1 MLLLIVVRAQGQG
14 TAFTYQGRLED
25 GGRPANGL
33 YDIQFQMVDKEVQ
46 SDFQY
51 STAPQMRTL
60 GVTNG
65 VFTTVLDFL
74 DLYEGGRTFY
84 LELSVRP
91 AGTTGALEKLAPR
104 QRITPTPYAIRAGG
118 LIGTLPM
125 HQLPGG
131 VVMTDGFGRVNSPI
145 QATDSRNVF
154 GGDGSYLTGVKVP
167 AVGLRNEVRVEE
179 NLYRRL
185 PNMDRGDL
193 ENAPGSGVLSGDF
206 NGDGK
211 TDLIGSRSRFGM
223 ATLHTNA
230 GGGRFVR
237 AAGSDLGGVFF
248 WPKQAVKGLFNA
260 DNSLDLAF
268 WRESDKTINFL
279 TNSSRGEFQ
288 SMASISIT
296 NVSALTAID
305 VNLDGLTDLAVAQS
319 VDNGARVRIYLNSG
333 SSMVAAASL
342 PLPSA
347 AADII
352 AVDMTGD
359 GELELVAACVDANE
373 IRMFLNQGG
382 SFPSHVAIPAVRPR
396 AVANG
401 VVNSSSPGL
410 TYVSEAGWLGGKFEK
425 YEESLIRSIHKIANG
440 SFVESTTRFPVG
452 ANASQR
458 LVKIDVRDFN
468 GDSVND
474 VFVAVLWA
482 GGADRVVR
490 YDSQFNG
497 AEPRLVLDWSFPRFR
512 DVEVAE
518 FDETWGLE
526 LGTSVEEGIAVWVE
540 EGAGLSTGVTAQ
552 FEARVGVM
560 GQLNAMG
567 GATVSGGLEVNG
579 PAKFSGA
586 VSAEQLS
593 VAGPLTV
600 SGSSALSDVAIN
612 GDLQF
617 GTRTRQ
623 MLNLYGTDY
632 GIGVQPET
640 LYFRT
645 PTGSGIGFAWFSG
658 GSHYNSP
665 ADPGT
670 SGLGLMRLKADGLS
684 VTAGGGALSLG
695 DPLEPDGLA
704 RIDFRRSGDDT
715 LGYSAR
721 LENDAPGLLSVRGR
735 LGFGTETRQMLNL
748 WGSEYGIGVQS
759 SATYFRSSGDFYW
772 FRGGSHD
779 DANGSAGNN
788 GRALMKLS
796 REGRIGLGNDSPAYP
811 IDVLSAVGVA
821 RLVSTNNGF
830 GSVLVLQNS
839 TPLTSPGYY
848 GAINFDNATTTA
860 GQIGYMSNDQ
870 MTFRVAGHQRMV
882 IDASGNVAITGA
894 FSQAS
899 DRNVKQDIEPVDPEA
914 VLRKVADLP
923 IAEWS
928 YRHDQNTRH
937 VGPMA
942 QDFHAAFGL
951 GTDERHIATVDADG
965 VALAAI
971 QGLNRHLNRQ
981 LESVRRENAELRE
994 RLERIERRMMG
1005 GTDR

>member
-118 LIGTLPM
+118 LTGTLPA

-131 VVMTDGFGRVNSPI
+131 VVITDGSGTLHRPI

-154 GGDGSYLTGVKVP
+154 GGDGRYLTGVKVP
-167 AVGLRNEVRVEE
+167 AVGLRNEVRVQER
-179 NLYRRL
+179 LYRRVS
-185 PNMDRGDL
+185 NMDPGDL
-193 ENAPGSGVLSGDF
+193 ENAPAMGVLAGDF
-206 NGDGK
+206 NGDGRM
-211 TDLIGSRSRFGM
+211 DLIASRARHGL

-230 GGGRFVR
+230 GGGRLVR
-237 AAGSDLGGVFF
+237 AADLGWETFG
-248 WPKQAVKGLFNA
+248 PKQAVKGTFNG
-260 DNSLDLAF
+260 DNSLDVAC
-268 WRESDKTINFL
+268 WREWDKTISIY
-279 TNSSRGEFQ
+279 TNSSLGNFG

-305 VNLDGLTDLAVAQS
+305 VNQDGLTDLAVAHS
-319 VDNGARVRIYLNSG
+319 VDTGARIRIYLNSG

-347 AADII
+347 AADLI
-352 AVDMTGD
+352 AVDTNGD
-359 GELELVAACVDANE
+359 AELELVAACVDANE
-373 IRMFLNQGG
+373 IRMFVNQGG
-382 SFPSHVAIPAVRPR
+382 SFSSHVAIPAVRPR

-401 VVNSSSPGL
+401 VISSRSPGF
-410 TYVSEAGWLGGKFEK
+410 TYVSQAGWLDGKFERF
-425 YEESLIRSIHKIANG
+425 EESLIRSILKTADET
-440 SFVESTTRFPVG
+440 FVESPTRYPLG
-452 ANASQR
+452 ADAGGWVVR
-458 LVKIDVRDFN
+458 LEVRDLN
-468 GDSVND
+468 GDSFND
-474 VFVAVLWA
+474 VFAAVLWPH
-482 GGADRVVR
+482 GGFRAVQ

-497 AEPRLVLDWSFPRFR
+497 GQPSRVLDWDYPSFK

-518 FDETWGLE
+518 FDGNLGLE
-526 LGTSVEEGIAVWVE
+526 LGTGVDDGVAIWVQE
-540 EGAGLSTGVTAQ
+540 SAGLSTGVTAQ
-552 FEARVGVM
+552 FEGRVGVL
-560 GQLNAMG
+560 GQFNAMG
-567 GATVSGGLEVNG
+567 GATVSGGLEVKG
-579 PAKFSGA
+579 KASFSGA
-586 VSAEQLS
+586 VSAERWS
-593 VAGPLTV
+593 VTGPLTV
-600 SGSSALSDVAIN
+600 SGPSALSDVAIN

-645 PTGSGIGFAWFSG
+645 PTGSGIGFAWFAG
-658 GSHYNSP
+658 GSHFNSP

-848 GAINFDNATTTA
+848 GAINFENATTTA

-1005 GTDR
+1005 GKDQ